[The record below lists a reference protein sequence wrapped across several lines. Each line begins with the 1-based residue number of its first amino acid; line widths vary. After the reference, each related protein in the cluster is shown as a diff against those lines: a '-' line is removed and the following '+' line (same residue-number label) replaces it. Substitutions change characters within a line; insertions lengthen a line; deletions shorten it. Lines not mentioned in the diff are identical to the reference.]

1 MRAILTYHSIDD
13 SGSVI
18 SVSEAAFARHVEWLA
33 SGRVQVTS
41 VDELL
46 RLPESAD
53 AVAVTF
59 DDGCVSFG
67 EIAAPRLAAHGL
79 PCTLFVVSDRVGT
92 TNAWNG
98 VAAPGIPGM
107 PLLDWTALTRL
118 MQRGVTLASHTRT
131 HPALPRLRGGALAA
145 EIVGAADAIEQ
156 HTGRRPTGFAYPYG
170 GVSDE
175 AAAIVAATYSWG
187 CTTELRGLSSAE
199 DRSRLPR
206 LDMYYFRR
214 PGALERWGTTRFN
227 SYVKLRSRVRRMKQA
242 WTERRDSQ

>member
-33 SGRVQVTS
+33 SGRVRVTT

-67 EIAAPRLAAHGL
+67 KIAAQRLAAHGL
-79 PCTLFVVSDRVGT
+79 PSTLFVVTDRVGT

-98 VAAPGIPGM
+98 VVARGIPELR
-107 PLLDWTALTRL
+107 LLDWTALTRL
-118 MQRGVTLASHTRT
+118 MQQGVALASHTRT
-131 HPALPRLRGGALAA
+131 HPALPKLRGEALAE
-145 EIVGAADAIEQ
+145 EIVGAADAIER

-170 GVSDE
+170 AVSDE
-175 AAAIVAATYSWG
+175 AAAVVAATYSWG
-187 CTTELRGLSSAE
+187 CTTELRGLSAAE

-206 LDMYYFRR
+206 LDMYYFRQ

-227 SYVKLRSRVRRMKQA
+227 NYVKLRSRVRRMKQA
-242 WTERRDSQ
+242 WTERRNSQ